1 MKYIFKNIVERCPDE
16 LAFLHKMFKGN
27 SVEGLIKMSEEPF
40 ARVTYTEAI
49 DKLLES
55 GKKFDYAVEWG
66 VDLQTEH
73 ERYLS
78 EELYKKPVIVTDYP
92 AAIKAFYMKLK

>member
-1 MKYIFKNIVERCPDE
+1 
-16 LAFLHKMFKGN
+16 
-27 SVEGLIKMSEEPF
+27 MSDEPF

-78 EELYKKPVIVTDYP
+78 EELVQKTCHRYGLSCGNQSFLHE
-92 AAIKAFYMKLK
+92 A